1 MDYVKQVV
9 DRLAEHKINTLHFH
23 AIDDQGW
30 RMEIKSRPRL
40 TEIGAYRA
48 ETRLLTWNEVVPNE
62 TGQFP
67 NYGGYYTQQQM
78 KELVAYARDRGITVI
93 PEVEM
98 PGHTTSSV
106 ASYPFLSCTGKEVIV
121 PNGGVQPPFLNILCA
136 GKESTY
142 EFIKDVL
149 TEVAAIFPAPYIHV
163 GGDEVTKTNWKQCAD
178 CQRKI
183 KDEGLKNEEQLE
195 TYFMARV
202 HAIVKG
208 LNKNMIVWKER
219 SKTPEGVIPMI
230 YKNVNETPGVT
241 ADGYNVIVAPAS
253 HTYFDFYQ
261 GMHSQEPLAYGGHT
275 YLSQVY
281 AFFFAGYKIVFNKH
295 QCCFSH
301 IFSCSFT
308 AQRDTIIN
316 VVLRLFFTQIVLEPC
331 TYDAW

>member
-1 MDYVKQVV
+1 
-9 DRLAEHKINTLHFH
+9 
-23 AIDDQGW
+23 
-30 RMEIKSRPRL
+30 
-40 TEIGAYRA
+40 
-48 ETRLLTWNEVVPNE
+48 
-62 TGQFP
+62 
-67 NYGGYYTQQQM
+67 
-78 KELVAYARDRGITVI
+78 
-93 PEVEM
+93 
-98 PGHTTSSV
+98 
-106 ASYPFLSCTGKEVIV
+106 
-121 PNGGVQPPFLNILCA
+121 
-136 GKESTY
+136 
-142 EFIKDVL
+142 
-149 TEVAAIFPAPYIHV
+149 
-163 GGDEVTKTNWKQCAD
+163 
-178 CQRKI
+178 
-183 KDEGLKNEEQLE
+183 
-195 TYFMARV
+195 MARV